1 MLKHWLKAFRLR
13 TLPLALSCILL
24 GSALAKSEGYF
35 SYTIFILAITTT
47 VFLQILSNLS
57 NDYGDSI
64 HGADNAERVGPARA
78 VQSGAISA
86 QHMKKAMIV
95 FVTLSLFS
103 GIALVYEGTKDI
115 DWSYGIL
122 FIALGI
128 GAIAAAIKYT
138 AGKNPYGYRGF
149 GDLFVFLFFG
159 IVGVMGTYYLYCHEL
174 QSALL
179 LPAAAIGF
187 LSAAVLNLN
196 NMRDRIPDEKAGKRT
211 LVVHL
216 GKERAKFYHLFLL
229 SAANICALAFVLMKY
244 ENPKQLL
251 FLIVLPVHFL
261 NMKKVFSYNDPAS
274 LDPELKKI
282 ALSTLLFAILLG
294 VGNL

>member
-24 GSALAKSEGYF
+24 GSALAAGDGYF
-35 SYTIFILAITTT
+35 NKNVFILALLTT

-64 HGADNAERVGPARA
+64 HGADNAERVGPTRA
-78 VQSGAISA
+78 VQSGAITA
-86 QHMKKAMIV
+86 QQMKKAMII
-95 FVTLSLFS
+95 FVLLSLIS

-115 DWSYGIL
+115 DLGYGIL
-122 FIALGI
+122 FIVLGI
-128 GAIAAAIKYT
+128 TAITAAIKYT
-138 AGKNPYGYRGF
+138 AGKNPYGYRGL

-159 IVGVMGTYYLYCHEL
+159 IVGVTGTYYLHHHEL
-174 QSALL
+174 QSDLL
-179 LPAAAIGF
+179 LPASTIGF

-211 LVVHL
+211 LVVYL
-216 GKERAKFYHLFLL
+216 GQERAKYYHLFLL
-229 SAANICALAFVLMKY
+229 CAANICALTYVWMNY
-244 ENPKQLL
+244 ENPKQFL
-251 FLIVLPVHFL
+251 FLIVVPVHIMNL
-261 NMKKVFSYNDPAS
+261 KKVFTQNNPAG

-282 ALSTLLFAILLG
+282 ALSTLLFSILLG
-294 VGNL
+294 AGNL